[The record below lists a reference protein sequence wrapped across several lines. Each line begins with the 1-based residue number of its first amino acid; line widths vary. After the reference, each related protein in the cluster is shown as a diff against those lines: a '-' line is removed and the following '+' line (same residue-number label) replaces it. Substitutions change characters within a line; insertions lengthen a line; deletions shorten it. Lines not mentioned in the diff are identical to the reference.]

1 MSDWSELAR
10 KFKQDSTDAR
20 TQEERAKQKRDIVT
34 AGGPGLW
41 KQLEDASQAAVNSIN
56 KEAGNTSL
64 LLRPSDTEKSFSII
78 YTRPG
83 GQQRNARAKMSPG
96 TYKVNISFSGSIP
109 HAAQNVEYDIR
120 AGDDGGVYFYTPAG
134 AFKIDDVVAQ
144 MLSELL

>member
-1 MSDWSELAR
+1 MTDWSELAG

-20 TQEERAKQKRDIVT
+20 TAEERAKQKRDIVT

-41 KQLEDASQAAVNSIN
+41 KQLEDASQVAVNAIN
-56 KEAGNTSL
+56 KEAGNASL

-83 GQQRNARAKMSPG
+83 GQHRTANAKFSPG
-96 TYKVNISFSGSIP
+96 TYKVNISFGGSIP
-109 HAAQNVEYDIR
+109 HTTQNVEYDIR
-120 AGDDGGVYFYTPAG
+120 AEDHGDVCFHTPAG
-134 AFKIDDVVAQ
+134 TVKVDDLVWR